1 MGLSKKISAI
11 REAETSGRQEFC
23 DLVGVN
29 KGTLARIEQTGQIP
43 RGDLLERICAEWPHY
58 TLWLMT
64 GYTDPRCGQIS
75 PPDERLRNHHDLET
89 RKASG

>member
-1 MGLSKKISAI
+1 MDLANKIRLI

-23 DLVGVN
+23 DLIGVN

-43 RGDLLERICAEWPHY
+43 KGDLLEKVCQTWPKY

-64 GYTDPRCGQIS
+64 GSTDPNCGQID
-75 PPDERLRNHHDLET
+75 PDTEMV
-89 RKASG
+89 RKQNKLKIG

>member
-1 MGLSKKISAI
+1 MLLMDLAKRIRAV

-43 RGDLLERICAEWPHY
+43 KGDLLESICSYWPQY
-58 TLWLMT
+58 TLWLMIET
-64 GYTDPRCGQIS
+64 TDSQYGQIR
-75 PPDERLRNHHDLET
+75 PRNA
-89 RKASG
+89 RSGF